1 MPLPEDYD
9 LWCELTLCPECE
21 GTGDIPDDGY
31 GDQTCRYCDGS
42 GIDPDSV
49 WGEGGE
55 ADA

>member
-9 LWCELTLCPECE
+9 LWCELNPCPECE

-31 GDQTCRYCDGS
+31 GDRTCRHCDGS